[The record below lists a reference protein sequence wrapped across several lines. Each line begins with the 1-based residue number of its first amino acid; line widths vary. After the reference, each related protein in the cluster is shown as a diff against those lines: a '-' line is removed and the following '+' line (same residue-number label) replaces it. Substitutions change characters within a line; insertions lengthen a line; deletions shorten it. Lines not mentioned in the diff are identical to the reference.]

1 MQEFLK
7 RLKLIDSFNLELKIQ
22 KSDFVE
28 RLKIRVK
35 PSDLSMFSDSF
46 SVFSANKKEYIGT
59 VRSNDFRIKKRK
71 RFFDFNLP
79 FALANGTLSQ
89 KEDSL
94 VIETQ
99 INGFPKIFIVFYIF
113 LIIFYGVFI
122 MGTLFVDE
130 VGGNMPRIAFI
141 PFIVFHATVMMGMP
155 YLFMR
160 RSVKKLKYDL
170 EREFYFL
177 TR

>member
-28 RLKIRVK
+28 RLKIQVK

-71 RFFDFNLP
+71 QFFDFNLP
-79 FALANGTLSQ
+79 FALANGRLKS
-89 KEDSL
+89 K
-94 VIETQ
+94 
-99 INGFPKIFIVFYIF
+99 
-113 LIIFYGVFI
+113 
-122 MGTLFVDE
+122 
-130 VGGNMPRIAFI
+130 
-141 PFIVFHATVMMGMP
+141 
-155 YLFMR
+155 R
-160 RSVKKLKYDL
+160 RQLGYKNSN
-170 EREFYFL
+170 
-177 TR
+177 

>member
-1 MQEFLK
+1 
-7 RLKLIDSFNLELKIQ
+7 
-22 KSDFVE
+22 
-28 RLKIRVK
+28 
-35 PSDLSMFSDSF
+35 
-46 SVFSANKKEYIGT
+46 
-59 VRSNDFRIKKRK
+59 
-71 RFFDFNLP
+71 
-79 FALANGTLSQ
+79 
-89 KEDSL
+89 
-94 VIETQ
+94 
-99 INGFPKIFIVFYIF
+99 
-113 LIIFYGVFI
+113 
-122 MGTLFVDE
+122 MGTLFLDE